1 MELRE
6 AIADQQNKLNKLF
19 SSLKS
24 IKKIVKKTKRQNRRK
39 LAEQNAKIDTLISLL
54 ATNSMPNSTSMPPA
68 AKTSEK
74 EDDGRGKAKNGP
86 STPRSSTPS
95 KDNSIQSLGKLS
107 SPTPEPKPILPLIT
121 VSGPTDMEL
130 SPYSLG

>member
-1 MELRE
+1 V
-6 AIADQQNKLNKLF
+6 IADQQNKLNKLV
-19 SSLKS
+19 SSLRS

-54 ATNSMPNSTSMPPA
+54 ASNAVPNNSALSPVCKSNEKDDVGKGKGKNVPSTSRSNA
-68 AKTSEK
+68 A
-74 EDDGRGKAKNGP
+74 G
-86 STPRSSTPS
+86 
-95 KDNSIQSLGKLS
+95 KDNNVQSLLGKHNS
-107 SPTPEPKPILPLIT
+107 SILERKHILPLIT